1 MPVVTPNHFTISQ
14 IIQTIV
20 IGAGGLCTTILAVW
34 GVWSKI
40 IKPILIE
47 SRIKREKLA
56 KAIEHIDTIAFSL
69 EEVSKELKPNGGG
82 SIKDQVKQ
90 IALDVKTIRVERDAT
105 FHLSKDAMFKS
116 DEKGFCVL
124 ANSSLCN
131 IYGTTPDQMLGLGW
145 LNFVV
150 EDDRERIKDE
160 WFSAIESGKEILSY
174 YTIINQETRRKIG
187 VRYKAI
193 INRDNIGI
201 ISVIG
206 IVEQKNDY
214 EKAA

>member
-1 MPVVTPNHFTISQ
+1 MPVVTQNHFTISQ

-40 IKPILIE
+40 IKPILLE
-47 SRIKREKLA
+47 SKIKRENLA
-56 KAIEHIDTIAFSL
+56 KAISHIDTIATNL
-69 EEVSKELKPNGGG
+69 EDVSKELRPNGGS

-90 IALDVKTIRVERDAT
+90 IALDVKAIRVERDAT

-116 DEKGFCVL
+116 NEKGFCVL

-131 IYGTTPDQMLGLGW
+131 IYGTTPEQMLGLGW
-145 LNFVV
+145 LNFVI
-150 EDDRERIKDE
+150 EDDRERIKEE
-160 WFSAIESGKEILSY
+160 WFTAIESGKEILSH
-174 YTIINQETRRKIG
+174 YTVINQITRRKIN

-193 INRDNIGI
+193 VNRDNIGV

-206 IVEQKNDY
+206 IVEQKNIY
-214 EKAA
+214 EEAA

>member
-40 IKPILIE
+40 IKPILLE
-47 SRIKREKLA
+47 SKIKRENLA
-56 KAIEHIDTIAFSL
+56 KAISHIDTIATNL
-69 EEVSKELKPNGGG
+69 EEVSKELRPNGGG

>member
-1 MPVVTPNHFTISQ
+1 MPPVTTTYLTLSQ

-20 IGAGGLCTTILAVW
+20 IGAGGLATAILAIY

-40 IKPILIE
+40 IKPLVTE
-47 SRIKREKLA
+47 ARIKRENLA
-56 KAIEHIDTIAFSL
+56 KAIAHIDTIASSL

-116 DEKGFCVL
+116 NEKGFCVL
-124 ANSSLCN
+124 ANSSLCS
-131 IYGTTPDQMLGLGW
+131 IYGTTPEQMLGLGW
-145 LNFVV
+145 LNFVIE
-150 EDDRERIKDE
+150 EDKERIKEE
-160 WFSAIESGKEILSY
+160 WFSAIESGREILSY
-174 YTIINQETRRKIG
+174 YTVINQITKSKIE
-187 VRYKAI
+187 VVYKAI
-193 INRDNIGI
+193 VNRDNIGV